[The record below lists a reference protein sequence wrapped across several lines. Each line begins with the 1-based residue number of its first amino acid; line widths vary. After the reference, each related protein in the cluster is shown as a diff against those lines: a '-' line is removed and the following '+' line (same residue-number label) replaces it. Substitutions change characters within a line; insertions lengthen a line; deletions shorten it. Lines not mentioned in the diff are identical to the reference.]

1 MDKNLIIEEIDNRV
15 QLIKLNR
22 PQSLNALSKNLLFEL
37 SNALA
42 IAEKKK
48 KYKMRSIGWK

>member
-22 PQSLNALSKNLLFEL
+22 PQSLNALSKNLLYEL
-37 SNALA
+37 SNSLT

-48 KYKMRSIGWK
+48 YKMCSLDWK